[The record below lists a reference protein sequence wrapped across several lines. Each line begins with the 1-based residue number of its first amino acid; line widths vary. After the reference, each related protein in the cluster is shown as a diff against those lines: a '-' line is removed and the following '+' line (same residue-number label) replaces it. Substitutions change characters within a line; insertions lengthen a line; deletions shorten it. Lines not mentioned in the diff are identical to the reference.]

1 VLIQRNEFSF
11 VWLTILGKPGRNR
24 PLIEPIDS
32 NSLADSKENSMSRFV
47 THFMK
52 KVMGENGHEQ
62 EICQG
67 IVEVD
72 AASRAEAAEL
82 AKQKFCETERV
93 CNWSHHADRLQVEE
107 ADFPS

>member
-1 VLIQRNEFSF
+1 
-11 VWLTILGKPGRNR
+11 
-24 PLIEPIDS
+24 
-32 NSLADSKENSMSRFV
+32 MSRFV

-52 KVMGENGHEQ
+52 NVIGDNGREQ
-62 EICQG
+62 EICQC

-72 AASRAEAAEL
+72 AASKAEAVEL

-93 CNWSHHADRLQVEE
+93 SNWKHHADRLHVKE

>member
-1 VLIQRNEFSF
+1 
-11 VWLTILGKPGRNR
+11 
-24 PLIEPIDS
+24 
-32 NSLADSKENSMSRFV
+32 LADNTNQAGAKPSAYRTVRFLVKQLARCSKENSMSRFV

-52 KVMGENGHEQ
+52 KVIGENGHEQ